1 MKLKVENFQSIK
13 SAEIEVNGLTVITG
27 ENSIGKSALA
37 RAFNGVFTNLR
48 GDAHVRN
55 GESYSSVSVTF
66 DDGNEVLWEKGKKKN
81 RYVINGKEIDKV
93 GTGVPD
99 EVKNLGVTSVKVDG
113 KDVYPQMAK
122 QFQNIFLI
130 DLPPSALSS
139 ALSDVE
145 LIHQLENASSK
156 ARSEIRDT
164 KSRLKVKR
172 EDLNKAENNLALY
185 EDFDPTK
192 FEDYEQAEQAKNVAT
207 ERVNKVEALSHKKER
222 IDKAH
227 KVLKEVETVS
237 LPTLDLSEFENL
249 NQLISLSKR
258 REALTRAIEA
268 LEEIETCEVAKAP
281 DFPNVKELER
291 IQLKRNKLGR
301 AVQILDSV
309 NEIDISSPPDDNS
322 DIINSLERKRK
333 LTLGI
338 TLAQEEIVKLNS
350 DLESVQKEIRKGVC
364 PVCLRGGDDKCHD

>member
-55 GESYSSVSVTF
+55 GEKHSTVSVVF
-66 DDGNEVLWEKGKKKN
+66 DDGNEVTWEKGKKKN
-81 RYVINGKEIDKV
+81 RYVVNGKEIDKV

-99 EVKNLGVTSVKVDG
+99 EVKALGVTSVKVDG
-113 KDVYPQMAK
+113 KDVYPQIAK

-145 LIHQLENASSK
+145 LIHQLEEASAK

-172 EDLNKAENNLALY
+172 EDLNTAQNNLAMY
-185 EDFDPTK
+185 EDFDPLK
-192 FEDYEQAEQAKNVAT
+192 LEEYEQAEQAKETAIT
-207 ERVNKVEALSHKKER
+207 ALSKAESLVQKKEKVG
-222 IDKAH
+222 KAYE
-227 KVLKEVETVS
+227 VLEEVLTVS
-237 LPTLDLSEFENL
+237 LPTLDLSEFDNL
-249 NQLISLSKR
+249 NQLISLNKR
-258 REALTRAIEA
+258 RKALTKAVEALG
-268 LEEIETCEVAKAP
+268 EIETCEVSKAP
-281 DFPNVKELER
+281 EFPNVGELER
-291 IQLKRNKLGR
+291 IQTKRNKLES
-301 AVQILDSV
+301 AIQILDPLSKV
-309 NEIDISSPPDDNS
+309 VLSTPPQDNS
-322 DIINSLERKRK
+322 DIINTLVRKKK

-338 TLAQEEIVKLNS
+338 SLAEEEITKIDS
-350 DLESVQKEIRKGVC
+350 ELESVQEKIREGVC
-364 PVCLRGGDDKCHD
+364 PVCLRGGNDKCHD